1 MSAPIRLAAED
12 AWTLGLNVSHNGA
25 ACLLHGDRVAV
36 AVQEERLTRRKY
48 DRIAGASP
56 SLAVAYC
63 LDAAG
68 ITAADLTAVGVSVQG
83 AASDEEHDVRLNPQ
97 LRRAWPRAELVVTG
111 HHRAHAYSAFATS
124 GFSEAAVLVVDGE
137 GSPLADLRAE
147 ESALAGIVERGWET
161 ISGYVFRGG
170 EIRCLFKEAVA
181 GGAWMSAQR
190 VGLPSFGSLGGMYAA
205 VAQAIFGDPLDAG
218 KVMGLAPYGMPTIPV
233 DAFFTI
239 RDERLVFES
248 ALSARFAQTLRW
260 PHDRE
265 TAQDLA
271 ASVQRALEVALLE
284 LCRRLRRLSGS
295 ANLCFAGGVALNSVA
310 NERIVR
316 EGGFDAVH
324 FMPAAEDSGVA
335 IGAAYEARAR
345 LAGGCSSIRIASDAF
360 GKRYAPAEVREA
372 AARVGCT
379 VDPES
384 HDVFDAVAEELAA
397 GRIAGWFFGGSEFGP
412 RSLGQRSILCDARDP
427 EAKAALNGRVKHR
440 EAFRPFAPAVLAEHA
455 TRWFDFGDTNPASSF
470 MLRVLPVREEV
481 RGLVP
486 AIVHVD
492 GTARVQT
499 VGEERGELRR
509 LLMKFFERTGVPLLL
524 NTSFNVMGEPIVETP
539 DDALNALLE
548 VDIDLCVIE
557 GLMCRRPA
565 AIASVLDLHPRT
577 TITGYDLHAELTLG
591 EDRTRPLVRSV
602 SYSVTTPFGAVERH
616 GSYGIIPILTACDGR
631 RSGHDVLEIINRTR
645 TTPLEPDEFV
655 RILAGLRREGALRY
669 APPA

>member
-1 MSAPIRLAAED
+1 LSSAVRTASPD
-12 AWTLGLNVSHNGA
+12 TWTLGLNLSHNGA

-36 AVQEERLTRRKY
+36 AIQEERLTRRKY

-56 SLAVAYC
+56 SLAIAYC
-63 LDAAG
+63 LNEAG
-68 ITAADLTAVGVSVQG
+68 IGPADLAAVGVSVQG
-83 AASDEEHDVRLNPQ
+83 PASDAQHDVRLNPQ
-97 LRRAWPRAELVVTG
+97 LRGAWPSAEIRVTG

-124 GFSEAAVLVVDGE
+124 GFGEAAVLVVDGE
-137 GSPLADLRAE
+137 GSPLADLGAD
-147 ESALAGIVERGWET
+147 ESALAGGVEQGWET

-170 EIRCLFKEAVA
+170 EARCVLKEAVA
-181 GGAWMSAQR
+181 GGAWMGAQR
-190 VGLPSFGSLGGMYAA
+190 SGLPSFGSLGGMYAA

-218 KVMGLAPYGMPTIPV
+218 KVMGLAPYGTPAIPV
-233 DAFFTI
+233 DEFFTM
-239 RDERLVFES
+239 RGERIVFGS
-248 ALSARFAQTLRW
+248 ALPGRFRETLRW

-316 EGGFDAVH
+316 ESGFEAFH

-335 IGAAYEARAR
+335 IGAAYAVRAQ
-345 LAGGCSSIRIASDAF
+345 LGGGCPSIGLASDAF

-372 AARVGCT
+372 AARVGCA
-379 VDPES
+379 VASEP

-412 RSLGQRSILCDARDP
+412 RSLGQRSILCDPRDP
-427 EAKAALNGRVKHR
+427 QAKAALNARVKHR

-455 TRWFDFGDTNPASSF
+455 TRWFDFGDTDPASPF
-470 MLRVLPVREEV
+470 MLRVLPVREDV
-481 RGLVP
+481 RELVP

-499 VGEERGELRR
+499 VGDERPELRR
-509 LLMKFFERTGVPLLL
+509 LLTSFFERTGVPLLL

-539 DDALNALLE
+539 EDALNALLE

-557 GLMCRRPA
+557 GLVFRRPA
-565 AIASVLDLHPRT
+565 AITSVLDLRPRAQ
-577 TITGYDLHAELTLG
+577 ITEYDLHAELTFG
-591 EDRTRPLVRSV
+591 EERARPRVRSV
-602 SYSVTTPFGAVERH
+602 SYTVTTPFGSVERH
-616 GSYGIIPILTACDGR
+616 GSYGIIPILAACDGR
-631 RSGHDVLEIINRTR
+631 RSGHEVLEIVNRTR
-645 TTPLEPDEFV
+645 TTPLGPDEFV
-655 RILAGLRREGALRY
+655 RILAALRREGAVRY
-669 APPA
+669 EPPA